1 MGWIKNPFVTYFY
14 QVFLPS
20 TWFRFLH
27 FYRVFLVAALL
38 RSTPAKVYVDLREK
52 YVKKSAGITAQKT
65 KLLKWT
71 VIYISNINC
80 YSKLNK

>member
-1 MGWIKNPFVTYFY
+1 MGWIKNAFVTYFY

-27 FYRVFLVAALL
+27 LYRVFLVAAFL
-38 RSTPAKVYVDLREK
+38 RSTPAKVYADLSEK
-52 YVKKSAGITAQKT
+52 YVKKTAQKT

-71 VIYISNINC
+71 VIYISAIQ
-80 YSKLNK
+80 YIFQI